1 MQATDKHPGLKGAAN
16 GECERMMWC
25 GTSGCSRTWVH
36 RSTPG
41 KGSPGLAANGQGEDF
56 HDERMAQTVQMFSL
70 EGRVAL
76 VTGAGRGIGRA
87 LALGLADAGGGRG
100 LPGADGTEVEAAA
113 EEIRAKGRRALAV
126 TADVTSREQVAGAVE
141 AALGQF
147 GKIDILVNNAGIN
160 IRKPALEV
168 AEADW
173 DRVVQTNLKGPFLVA
188 QTVGRHMCEMGY
200 GRIINVAS
208 VGGAVALRTG
218 VAYGAS
224 KAGLLHM
231 TRILAM
237 EWAKYGVTVN
247 AIGPWYFRTPLTEQ
261 LLQDEQY
268 VAEILARTPMRR
280 IGDLS
285 ELVGPVVFL
294 ASEASSYVTGQAL
307 MVDGGMSIYGF

>member
-1 MQATDKHPGLKGAAN
+1 M
-16 GECERMMWC
+16 
-25 GTSGCSRTWVH
+25 
-36 RSTPG
+36 
-41 KGSPGLAANGQGEDF
+41 
-56 HDERMAQTVQMFSL
+56 QMFSL

-87 LALGLADAGGGRG
+87 LALGLADAG
-100 LPGADGTEVEAAA
+100 ADVVCLARTQAEVEAAA
-113 EEIRAKGRRALAV
+113 EEVRAKGRRAMAG
-126 TADVTSREQVAGAVE
+126 TADVTNQEQVASAVE
-141 AALGQF
+141 AAIAEF

-168 AEADW
+168 EEQDW
-173 DRVVQTNLKGPFLVA
+173 DRVVATNLKGPFLVA
-188 QTVGRHMCEMGY
+188 QTVGRHMCRRGY
-200 GRIINVAS
+200 GRIINVSS

-237 EWAKYGVTVN
+237 EWARYGVTVN
-247 AIGPWYFRTPLTEQ
+247 AIGLLYIDTALTEK

-294 ASEASSYVTGQAL
+294 ASDASSYVTGQAL

>member
-1 MQATDKHPGLKGAAN
+1 
-16 GECERMMWC
+16 
-25 GTSGCSRTWVH
+25 
-36 RSTPG
+36 
-41 KGSPGLAANGQGEDF
+41 
-56 HDERMAQTVQMFSL
+56 MFSL

-76 VTGAGRGIGRA
+76 VTGAGRGIGRV
-87 LALGLADAGGGRG
+87 LALGLADAGADVICLART
-100 LPGADGTEVEAAA
+100 GAEVEAAIA
-113 EEIRAKGRRALAV
+113 E
-126 TADVTSREQVAGAVE
+126 
-141 AALGQF
+141 F
-147 GKIDILVNNAGIN
+147 GKVDILVNNAGIN

-168 AEADW
+168 EEQDW
-173 DRVVQTNLKGPFLVA
+173 DRVVATNLKGPFLVA
-188 QTVGRHMCEMGY
+188 QTVGRHMCRRGY

-247 AIGPWYFRTPLTEQ
+247 AIGPWYFRTPLTEK

-280 IGDLS
+280 IGDLT
-285 ELVGPVVFL
+285 ELVGPVAFL
-294 ASEASSYVTGQAL
+294 ASDASSYVTGQAL